1 MLSNST
7 VADGIQIGSRNMTKT
22 KKTNEDFLKEK
33 AGVEGVDY
41 YIDDRYWCQS
51 CGSHTHRCDT
61 SNGLCYECGADNWEP
76 EPDKMN
82 EIY

>member
-1 MLSNST
+1 
-7 VADGIQIGSRNMTKT
+7 MTKI

-33 AGVEGVDY
+33 EGVVGVDY

-61 SNGLCYECGADNWEP
+61 TNGLCYECGADNWEP
-76 EPDKMN
+76 EPDKMS